1 MQPDPVVNR
10 CALAASHRMS
20 SPAKQNIV
28 RKANGPRDMSSP
40 HASQHTREV
49 EQQHTS
55 GFSAALNESPPTPY
69 PRPEQ
74 ELIPGAAGQEAV
86 LTRSENKHTEV
97 CCSFKNGYL
106 GTSYCLVKTLP
117 DVLYWGGGGAA
128 VATSGPFFSELVCR
142 GGAQLRLGSAEAI
155 FSGSGKHRGVRG
167 SESSVILQF
176 LLIKICFP
184 RSLFFF
190 HQESG

>member
-117 DVLYWGGGGAA
+117 DVLYWGGGALPLPLLVLSSASSSAA
-128 VATSGPFFSELVCR
+128 EGHNSVSGVQKRFLVA
-142 GGAQLRLGSAEAI
+142 AE
-155 FSGSGKHRGVRG
+155 STV
-167 SESSVILQF
+167 
-176 LLIKICFP
+176 
-184 RSLFFF
+184 
-190 HQESG
+190 ESGVVSQV